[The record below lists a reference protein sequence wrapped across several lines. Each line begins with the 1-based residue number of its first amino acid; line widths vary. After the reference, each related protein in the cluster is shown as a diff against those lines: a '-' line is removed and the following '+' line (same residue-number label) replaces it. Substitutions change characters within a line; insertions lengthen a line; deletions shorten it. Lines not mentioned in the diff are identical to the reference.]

1 VDVRI
6 GDLKKRITLQ
16 SVSETPDAMGG
27 MTQTWS
33 DVAEVW
39 AAIWP
44 ASAREYMAAQSNV
57 MSVSHR
63 IRIRYRSDITS
74 AWRIYYSDAGKY
86 YNIVGIIDPNM
97 RHWVLD
103 LMCLEA
109 A

>member
-1 VDVRI
+1 MRI
-6 GDLKKRITLQ
+6 GDLKKRIVLQ
-16 SVSETPDAMGG
+16 SVTETPDAMGG
-27 MTQTWS
+27 MTQVWA

-74 AWRIYYSDAGKY
+74 AWRIYYTAAGKY
-86 YNIVGIIDPNM
+86 YNIVSIIDPNM

-103 LMCLEA
+103 LMCLETA
-109 A
+109 